1 MNTDNSRQFWSE
13 GENGRVSLDNY
24 EFKEFLEANNFF
36 KNKPNPNSSFNIIHK
51 DGIFLKIRDELDVK
65 DYVLDYILSNR
76 LGKKVYNL
84 MTGKASIFQRQYLS
98 MIKSEDITVL
108 RDTKDTAYLFYQ
120 NGVVEVNKGKSE
132 LKPYKHYG
140 LHIWEDQVIKRDYI
154 EADHHESEYRTFIWK
169 IAGGFDIKED
179 STEEEKQRYETAVDR
194 YNTFQTVIG
203 YLLHSYNVGG
213 DNKAIILNDELIS
226 DDPNG
231 RSGKGLFWNG
241 LKHLKKVQSLNGKS
255 FKFDAP
261 FPYQS
266 VKTDCQVL
274 VWDDVRKNFDF
285 EQLFSVITEGIEITY
300 KGKDTIKLPIEDS
313 PKILITTNYTIK
325 GKGGSHDA
333 RKFEVELSTF
343 FNSDY
348 TPIDFFGHKLF
359 DSWNK
364 KEWARFDCYMIEC
377 IKKYLSNGLM
387 SYKSISLPFK
397 KLQVE
402 ITKELFECIDAV
414 SKNEWINS
422 NDFYDTYVS
431 MIPKRWNAKTKNA
444 VTLDLKKYC
453 KFYNYEYDS
462 QTSNGVKKFMI
473 RNNGFINHDIND
485 TPF

>member
-1 MNTDNSRQFWSE
+1 MKRFWTE
-13 GENGRVSLDNY
+13 TENGRIFLDNY
-24 EFKEFLEANNFF
+24 DFKFFLEDKNFF
-36 KNKPNPNSSFNIIHK
+36 KNKPNEKSSFNIICK
-51 DGIFLKIRDELDVK
+51 DGIFLKIYDELDVK
-65 DYVLDYILSNR
+65 DYVLDYILNNDI
-76 LGKKVYNL
+76 GKRVYNL
-84 MTGKASIFQRQYLS
+84 MTGKASIFTRQFLS
-98 MIKSEDITVL
+98 MIKTEEINVL
-108 RDTKDTAYLFYQ
+108 RDTKDTAFLFYQ
-120 NGVVEVNKGKSE
+120 NGVVEINKDKDE
-132 LKPYKHYG
+132 LKPYESYG
-140 LHIWEDQVIKRDYI
+140 LHVWEDQVIKRDYI
-154 EADHHESEYRTFIWK
+154 PADHHTSEYRTFIWK
-169 IAGGFDIKED
+169 ISGGFDLPQNATPQELE
-179 STEEEKQRYETAVDR
+179 TYNTAVDR

-266 VKTDCQVL
+266 VKTDCQIL
-274 VWDDVRKNFDF
+274 VWDDVKKNFDF

-300 KGKDTIKLPIEDS
+300 KGKDTIKLPIEES

-359 DSWNK
+359 DSWDDQ
-364 KEWARFDCYMIEC
+364 EWARFDCYMIEC
-377 IKKYLSNGLM
+377 LKKYLTNGLM

-402 ITKELFECIDAV
+402 ISKELFECIETTPR
-414 SKNEWINS
+414 NEWIDANT
-422 NDFYDTYVS
+422 FYDTYIS
-431 MIPKRWNAKTKNA
+431 MIPKRWNAKTKNS
-444 VTLDLKKYC
+444 VTIDLKKYC
-453 KFYNYEYDS
+453 KFYGLEYES
-462 QTSNGVKKFMI
+462 ILSNGIKKFSI
-473 RNNGFINHDIND
+473 NKSGFENLTND
-485 TPF
+485 PF